1 MSDIKEITNLIN
13 RLNYYTKLYDAG
25 TPAISDAEWDE
36 MYYKLVDLE
45 KEYDCYYPNS
55 PTQSIYFEKVSELKK
70 VTHNH
75 PMLSLDKTKDPDK
88 IREFQRANDDVIY
101 MLKMDGLTASLK
113 YINGELVSAETRGNG
128 TVGEDITHNIKVLS
142 NVPKTIKYKG
152 EFIVDG
158 EIICD
163 IGTFEDKFANEYKN
177 PRNYAA
183 GAIRRL
189 DAGENKNSGLGFI
202 AWDCI
207 KGMDD
212 SETLSEKLFY
222 LSDYGFTVVPFLLE
236 LNNVEDDIEYL
247 KQIAKDH
254 CYPIDGIVVKYNDCN
269 YYNSLGNTEHHFRG
283 GIAFKFEDEE
293 YETKLKYID
302 YDVSR
307 TGVLTP
313 VAVFEPVDIDGS
325 TCERASLHNLS
336 IMEEILGDTPYVGE
350 PIWIY
355 KANMIIP
362 QISKATKRD
371 YGDIIAAGGVTVGL
385 GGDYGVLC
393 PICGGPTS
401 IKVSDSGVKVL
412 YCDND
417 ECPGKLA
424 QRLDHFCGKKGLDIK
439 GLSRKT
445 IEKLIEW
452 GWVNGLSDIFRL
464 EDKRGEWIEKAGFG
478 AASVD
483 KILCAIKIARSN
495 TDLAGFISAIGI
507 PLVGKTTAKE
517 LAKIFGTYQEFRD
530 FVNTDDTYFW
540 EFDGM
545 GEEMDA
551 AIKNF
556 DYTEADEIAGMLTF
570 AQPDTQEKGTS
581 AQGLTF
587 CITGK
592 VTHWKN
598 RDELKNYI
606 ESIGGKVVGT
616 MSSKVNYLINND
628 STSGSAKNVAAKKNN
643 IPIITEDEF
652 IDAFGQ
658 N

>member
-36 MYYKLVDLE
+36 MYYRLVDLE
-45 KEYDCYYPNS
+45 KEYNCYYPNS

-88 IREFQRANDDVIY
+88 IKEFQRANDDVIY

-113 YINGELVSAETRGNG
+113 YVNGELVSAETRGNG

-152 EFIVDG
+152 EFVVDG

-163 IGTFEDKFANEYKN
+163 TGTFEDRFANEYKN

-189 DAGENKNSGLGFI
+189 DANENKASGLGFI

-207 KGMDD
+207 KGMEDVN
-212 SETLSEKLFY
+212 TLSQKLYY
-222 LSDYGFTVVPFLLE
+222 LSAFYGFTVVPYLLE
-236 LNNVEDDIEYL
+236 LTNVEDDIEYL
-247 KQIAKDH
+247 KQIAKDK
-254 CYPIDGIVVKYNDCN
+254 CFPIDGIVIKYNNCK
-269 YYNSLGNTEHHFRG
+269 YYESLGATEHHFRG

-293 YETKLKYID
+293 YDTTLLDIEL
-302 YDVSR
+302 SLGR
-307 TGVLTP
+307 TGILTP
-313 VAVFEPVDIDGS
+313 VAVFEPVYADGS
-325 TCERASLHNLS
+325 VIERASLHNLS
-336 IMEEILGDTPYVGE
+336 VCNDTLGIHPYAGQAIKVF
-350 PIWIY
+350 
-355 KANMIIP
+355 KANQIIP
-362 QISKATKRD
+362 QISWADKDEGHINYDALIKNTC
-371 YGDIIAAGGVTVGL
+371 
-385 GGDYGVLC
+385 C
-393 PICGGPTS
+393 PVCGGGLE
-401 IKVSDSGVKVL
+401 VEDNNGVITIW
-412 YCDND
+412 CANPD
-417 ECPGKLA
+417 CSGKLTN
-424 QRLDHFCGKKGLDIK
+424 RIDHFCGKKGLDIK
-439 GLSRKT
+439 GLSIKT

-452 GWVNGLSDIFRL
+452 GWVNELSDIFRL
-464 EDKRGEWIEKAGFG
+464 QERKEEWIGKPGFG
-478 AASVD
+478 SASVN
-483 KILCAIKIARSN
+483 KILSAIESARTN
-495 TDLAGFISAIGI
+495 TDLAAFISGIGI
-507 PLVGKTTAKE
+507 PLIGRTTAKE

-530 FVNTDDTYFW
+530 FVDTDDTYFW

-556 DYTEADEIAGMLTF
+556 DYTEADKIAGMLTF
-570 AQPDTQEKGTS
+570 AQPESQEQGTS

-598 RDELKNYI
+598 RDELKDYI

-628 STSGSAKNVAAKKNN
+628 STSGSAKNVAAKKAG
-643 IPIITEDEF
+643 IPIITENEF